1 MTVEKIPPMTAA
13 VLITIFTVLL
23 IMYLERLKAAWIK
36 KIFNWLPAI
45 LLAYL
50 IPAICSLILNRDF
63 SEVQIHEWSKVL
75 FIPLAIVSVMSSL
88 SISQLKKVGVKPI
101 IVFLSGSFWIA
112 LFPVGFIVLFQ
123 QNTFVSEN
131 LIHLENWKAI
141 PPLVGSWIGGS
152 TSQLVLKELV
162 ACPEALF
169 LTVLVLDNILV
180 NIWTIGMFQTI
191 KKSEALNHLLG
202 IETDAPPGEINTNQN
217 QKQHPILSSLIL
229 LASVFLVHF
238 IFPSFIGKVVA
249 LSLLG
254 LVYGFYIQ
262 SWNNTFS
269 LQLGSIL
276 ILLVMAILGL
286 KLQFD
291 LIQFDFLFMGFLI
304 IWLGSHF
311 LIMLGVAKLL
321 NIHTAWVPIAS
332 MANVGGIA
340 TAPAVTA
347 AYEKKWMPH
356 AVILAVL
363 SMATGTFWGML
374 TIGLI
379 QFFLS

>member
-1 MTVEKIPPMTAA
+1 MTAA

-180 NIWTIGMFQTI
+180 NIWTIGMFR
-191 KKSEALNHLLG
+191 
-202 IETDAPPGEINTNQN
+202 
-217 QKQHPILSSLIL
+217 
-229 LASVFLVHF
+229 FL
-238 IFPSFIGKVVA
+238 K
-249 LSLLG
+249 
-254 LVYGFYIQ
+254 
-262 SWNNTFS
+262 
-269 LQLGSIL
+269 
-276 ILLVMAILGL
+276 
-286 KLQFD
+286 D
-291 LIQFDFLFMGFLI
+291 D
-304 IWLGSHF
+304 
-311 LIMLGVAKLL
+311 
-321 NIHTAWVPIAS
+321 
-332 MANVGGIA
+332 
-340 TAPAVTA
+340 
-347 AYEKKWMPH
+347 
-356 AVILAVL
+356 
-363 SMATGTFWGML
+363 
-374 TIGLI
+374 
-379 QFFLS
+379 